1 MERLRDPLWQASHPL
16 SARGAN
22 SVPAFSFA
30 VYLTRTSFCMPEL
43 ALARMIKKETLLY
56 LSTEVFNK
64 ETKRLGEI
72 FLDYG
77 CSHTVKSSSLS
88 VL

>member
-1 MERLRDPLWQASHPL
+1 
-16 SARGAN
+16 
-22 SVPAFSFA
+22 
-30 VYLTRTSFCMPEL
+30 MPEL

-64 ETKRLGEI
+64 KTKRLGEI